1 MKYLLLKENNP
12 FATCNTIVSCAQER
26 YCLLSGN
33 WWNGCQE
40 KSNSKFKIQP
50 DDLLMIIVSA
60 EDPEI
65 AML

>member
-1 MKYLLLKENNP
+1 MCFKILYYYQGIDGM
-12 FATCNTIVSCAQER
+12 AAQEKVEF
-26 YCLLSGN
+26 Y
-33 WWNGCQE
+33 E
-40 KSNSKFKIQP
+40 IKIQP